1 MYLINFKL
9 LEIFESYFSYY
20 YFVFA
25 DVKYVTKT
33 LTKFHGR
40 EKLQQTVILV
50 NWQLM
55 KAIYLIPNAN
65 SQQKVSLL
73 HLLFDLTYV

>member
-1 MYLINFKL
+1 MISLIKFPVFKAL
-9 LEIFESYFSYY
+9 KDIFRIFI
-20 YFVFA
+20 FTG
-25 DVKYVTKT
+25 VKYVTKT

-55 KAIYLIPNAN
+55 KAIYLILNAD

-73 HLLFDLTYV
+73 HLLFDLNYV